1 MISLVLLSALHFA
14 PLPAQDPV
22 EFGRLATEQR
32 QVAEQ
37 VRRLGALLEILE
49 SRDREEGREER
60 ADLLASARERLR
72 GAEQTGNLASVVEGV
87 ARELSSLH
95 TGNALEGQAELIQ
108 VLQELLDFLVET
120 ERKERQ
126 LAKEK
131 ALAERLEALK
141 EFVDQQK
148 DLLERTEELKEQKDA
163 ETPDDASGSE
173 AAPDPELQALQ
184 EELAELQN
192 RLAQELNEF
201 NREQEQDTGRQSKP
215 AEEAEDATKEAAEKL
230 RPKSAETGPQDPK
243 KKLEEAIE
251 KQKEALEKMQEAKE
265 QAEDQQEKSDEAKRR
280 EALLNVMREAQII
293 LDRHRSQEAQL
304 AELVLAVTGDRV
316 PRSARSSLRQ
326 VSLAEREL
334 SIAAEQLLLT
344 IEEAGADSFPLY
356 IHTLSQDHDLL
367 AKEIGPPRYRLHG
380 NALALAASLTA
391 DWEQLIEVIR
401 IEQERIR
408 KRLEAPDSQGSP
420 QEAED
425 QQKEQPLVDFAMEL
439 QLLKRMQESV
449 ADRLSLL
456 HQRLETYSR
465 AGIEL
470 GPEESNELEMLLD
483 RQSELHMHFDSMVRR
498 LQGGEEGD
506 QQEDV

>member
-1 MISLVLLSALHFA
+1 MISLVLLSALHFTS
-14 PLPAQDPV
+14 LPAQDPV

-49 SRDREEGREER
+49 ARDREEGRLER
-60 ADLLASARERLR
+60 ADLLVNARERLR

-126 LAKEK
+126 MAKEK
-131 ALAERLEALK
+131 ALAERLEALE
-141 EFVDQQK
+141 EFVDQQRNLK
-148 DLLERTEELKEQKDA
+148 QRTEELKDRKSA
-163 ETPDDASGSE
+163 EDPQAE
-173 AAPDPELQALQ
+173 AAPDPELEALQ

-192 RLAQELNEF
+192 RLAQELKEF
-201 NREQEQDTGRQSKP
+201 NREQEQETGRRSEP
-215 AEEAEDATKEAAEKL
+215 AEEAEESTEEAAEKL
-230 RPKSAETGPQDPK
+230 RPESAETGPQDPK

-251 KQKEALEKMQEAKE
+251 KQKEALEKLEQAKE
-265 QAEDQQEKSDEAKRR
+265 QAESQQEKSEEAKRR
-280 EALLNVMREAQII
+280 EALLNVMREAQVI
-293 LDRHRSQEAQL
+293 LDRHVAQEEEL
-304 AELVLAVTGDRV
+304 AKIFLEVSGERI
-316 PRSARSSLRQ
+316 PRSARSRMRQ
-326 VSLAEREL
+326 VSLAEKEL
-334 SIAAEQLLLT
+334 SIAAEHLLLT
-344 IEEAGADSFPLY
+344 IEQAGADSFPLY
-356 IHTLSQDHDLL
+356 IHTLSQDHDIL
-367 AKEIGPPRYRLHG
+367 AKEVGPPRYRLNG
-380 NALALAASLTA
+380 NALPIAASLTA
-391 DWEQLIEVIR
+391 DWKQLIEVIR

-408 KRLEAPDSQGSP
+408 KRLEAPESGGAPQGGEE
-420 QEAED
+420 QEE
-425 QQKEQPLVDFAMEL
+425 QEQPLVDFAMEL

-456 HQRLETYSR
+456 HERIETYGR
-465 AGIEL
+465 AGIEI

-483 RQSELHMHFDSMVRR
+483 RQGELHMHFDSMVRR
-498 LQGGEEGD
+498 LQGGEDGD